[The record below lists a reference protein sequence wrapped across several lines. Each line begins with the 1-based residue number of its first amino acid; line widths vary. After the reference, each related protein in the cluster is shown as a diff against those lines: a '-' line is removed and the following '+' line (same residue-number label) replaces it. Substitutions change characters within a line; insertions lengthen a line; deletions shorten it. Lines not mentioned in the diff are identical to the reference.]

1 MHFGAWSYAVAL
13 VWSAASNSNPQKE
26 KASKPIFRRVGAEQ
40 SIVLLLQQLLDL
52 IQQNIQTS
60 KYSCTSESY
69 VTTSEDIGSILT
81 LETQTSCYVPVNW
94 NSHKSIC
101 RAQ

>member
-13 VWSAASNSNPQKE
+13 VWPVASNSHPQKE

-52 IQQNIQTS
+52 IQPNTQTS
-60 KYSCTSESY
+60 RYSCTSESY
-69 VTTSEDIGSILT
+69 ITTSGDIGSILT
-81 LETQTSCYVPVNW
+81 LETKTSCYVPVNW
-94 NSHKSIC
+94 NSHKKYL
-101 RAQ
+101 